1 MLQATIAYADS
12 MMLPLDMRFTD
23 TVSPLFIDVEGDC
36 TQGLFV
42 IATSQPPGVPI
53 PTSQNNYRPMPSYKK
68 REREETPMDINRPN
82 RAMKI
87 VSKVE
92 TDAISRNMVQS
103 RQHSLNPD
111 SMPPPS
117 PGLNSLRPHSIPLAL
132 LQLSQHSTR
141 PEKEEP
147 LFLPSSQLTTAENNF
162 LKEVGLGDVE
172 TLGDLNALLEGEG
185 EEVEF
190 PSSQKQGTSGSKLNQ
205 GRSDLQLDKRSE
217 SVRFDDMDFGPTQ
230 ATQRVCLSRDPPL
243 AVTDT
248 TLAEF
253 PSTVQ

>member
-1 MLQATIAYADS
+1 M
-12 MMLPLDMRFTD
+12 
-23 TVSPLFIDVEGDC
+23 
-36 TQGLFV
+36 
-42 IATSQPPGVPI
+42 
-53 PTSQNNYRPMPSYKK
+53 
-68 REREETPMDINRPN
+68 
-82 RAMKI
+82 
-87 VSKVE
+87 
-92 TDAISRNMVQS
+92 
-103 RQHSLNPD
+103 
-111 SMPPPS
+111 
-117 PGLNSLRPHSIPLAL
+117 
-132 LQLSQHSTR
+132 
-141 PEKEEP
+141 
-147 LFLPSSQLTTAENNF
+147 PSSQLTTAENNF

-190 PSSQKQGTSGSKLNQ
+190 PSSQRQGTSDSKLNQ